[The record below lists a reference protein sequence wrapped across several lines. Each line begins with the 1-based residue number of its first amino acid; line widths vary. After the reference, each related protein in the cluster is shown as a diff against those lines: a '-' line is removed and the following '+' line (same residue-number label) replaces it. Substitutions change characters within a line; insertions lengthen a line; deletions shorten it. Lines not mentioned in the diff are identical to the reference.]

1 MTATGVPTLDINFAD
16 PDVLQDPYPLFDAI
30 RQAGPAVYNPSA
42 GGWMVASYEHVK
54 AVLLDDRTFVPEAD
68 KWETLY
74 GAAVVESMEDPRHK
88 EVRGMLAPDF
98 RANHLRQLRAP
109 VTDLVTP
116 RLDHAAQ
123 RLRDGDVVDVVPE
136 ITRAV
141 AGRVLAHIIG
151 VTEQDVPRF
160 LAWAK
165 DMGATLESYDEP
177 DPERAARLRRTG
189 TEATAMTCAF
199 AGQQFEARRNDETA
213 DDLIAR
219 FIRSPVAVAMTED
232 ERRAGIA
239 QVIVAGHDNITHTL
253 GHVFSVLGLY
263 PEQRAL
269 VAADRALIPGAV
281 EEILRWRTSASGDT
295 RLVRGTASIG
305 DVNLQD
311 GDRVILLL
319 AAANH
324 DPTRWDDPH
333 RFDITRPPQPHLTFG
348 AGIHTCLGAGLAR
361 LEAEVMMEEVLDRLP
376 SFQLADDRI
385 EYGPPLFMR
394 GPKAVRIT
402 L

>member
-1 MTATGVPTLDINFAD
+1 MTVTGAPALDINFAD
-16 PDVLQDPYPLFDAI
+16 PGILQDPYPLFDAI
-30 RQAGPAVYNPSA
+30 RAAGPAVWNPSA
-42 GGWMVASYEHVK
+42 GAWMVASYEHVK

-88 EVRGMLAPDF
+88 EVRAVLAPDF
-98 RANHLRQLRAP
+98 RASRLRALRAAL
-109 VTDLVTP
+109 TELITP
-116 RLDHAAQ
+116 RLDRLAQ
-123 RLRDGDVVDVVPE
+123 RLGDGDVVDVVPE
-136 ITRAV
+136 VTRAV

-151 VTEQDVPRF
+151 VTEQDVPQF

-165 DMGATLESYDEP
+165 NMGATLESYDEP

-189 TEATAMTCAF
+189 TQATAMTCAF
-199 AGQQFEARRNDETA
+199 AGLQFEARRHNDAA

-219 FIRSPVAVAMTED
+219 FVRSPVVAAMTED

-253 GHVFSVLGLY
+253 GHVFVTLGRY

-269 VAADRALIPGAV
+269 VAADRSLIPGAV

-295 RLVRGTASIG
+295 RLVRGSARIG
-305 DVNLQD
+305 DVDLRD
-311 GDRVILLL
+311 GDRVILLM

-324 DPTRWDDPH
+324 DPARWNDPG
-333 RFDITRPPQPHLTFG
+333 RFDITRPPQAHLTFG

-361 LEAEVMMEEVLDRLP
+361 LEAEVMMAEVLDRLP
-376 SFQLADDRI
+376 PFRLADDRI